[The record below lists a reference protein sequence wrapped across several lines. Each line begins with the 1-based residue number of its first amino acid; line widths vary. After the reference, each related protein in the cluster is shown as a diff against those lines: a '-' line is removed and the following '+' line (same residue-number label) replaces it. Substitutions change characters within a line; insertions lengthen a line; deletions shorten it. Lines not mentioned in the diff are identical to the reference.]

1 MYWNL
6 QSWECINWNHHILS
20 KTCEN
25 PCSASPGTH
34 RYNCAHA
41 LVCCPASHQLQRVTL
56 LSERLSSGGVWHV
69 PSMVTLGQRSMQ
81 CHIHRS
87 SSLFGWLL
95 NVIEA
100 DPLLY
105 GKTTMYLRIGHNCFP
120 VAVLKQGYDNPCRI
134 HYANLWWLILTR
146 EYAHHISHKIEKCN
160 GLLKNSKVGNWYICL
175 WTKY

>member
-1 MYWNL
+1 
-6 QSWECINWNHHILS
+6 
-20 KTCEN
+20 
-25 PCSASPGTH
+25 
-34 RYNCAHA
+34 
-41 LVCCPASHQLQRVTL
+41 
-56 LSERLSSGGVWHV
+56 
-69 PSMVTLGQRSMQ
+69 MQ

-95 NVIEA
+95 NMIEA

-134 HYANLWWLILTR
+134 HYTNLQWLILTH

-175 WTKY
+175 WTISRTNSRTKLIKEKKYQKVKMQKWKTTLVLCWFIVWSLRTAFMSIWLSLM